1 MIDFLI
7 TSSVCLSTF
16 LAVYYLL
23 LQREKMYRF
32 NRFYLL
38 GSIVA
43 SFAIPVMSIP
53 VYVKSEAAAL
63 PPEIFVQP
71 ATPLIRNQPE
81 TDYLPYV
88 VLAIY
93 SLILLILVLRF
104 IINVRKQLYKV
115 GASKIISYKKA
126 KLVLLEEQVL
136 PHTFL
141 SYIFLNKDDYNNG
154 RIEKELLT
162 HELAHVTQK
171 HTLDVLFIELL
182 KTLFWFN
189 PLFYFYKYAIQLNHE
204 FLADESAL
212 NLSIDA
218 VSYQELLLQKVSSGP
233 QLSLASYL
241 NFSLTKKRFIMMT
254 KTTTKSK
261 AFVLKLATL
270 PLLTGLMLFFCI
282 ETVAQER
289 PQKKQAGKTE
299 KTSTQTLQDD
309 KIYKTSE
316 LTQNPEFPGGLGAF
330 YKEVVKE
337 YKIPKVDKD
346 MTARI
351 YVSFIVEKD
360 GSTSSLKV
368 MRAPEGDWGNEA
380 LRVLG
385 EIKIKWSPG
394 NINGKPVRTMY
405 HLPITV
411 NVKSQ

>member
-1 MIDFLI
+1 MMDFLI
-7 TSSVCLSTF
+7 TSTVCLSTF

-23 LQREKMYRF
+23 LQREKIYRF

-43 SFAIPVMSIP
+43 SFAIPFMSIP
-53 VYVKSEAAAL
+53 VYVKSEAATL
-63 PPEIFVQP
+63 PPEIFEQP
-71 ATPLIRNQPE
+71 ATPQIQNQPE
-81 TDYLPYV
+81 TNYLYYV
-88 VLAIY
+88 LLAIY
-93 SLILLILVLRF
+93 SLVLLILVLRF
-104 IINVRKQLYKV
+104 IINVRKQLYNV
-115 GASKIISYKKA
+115 AASKSINYKKA

-141 SYIFLNKDDYNNG
+141 NYIFLNKDDYNNG
-154 RIEKELLT
+154 RIEKELLA

-171 HTLDVLFIELL
+171 HTLDVLVIELL

-189 PLFYFYKYAIQLNHE
+189 PLFYFYKHAIQLNHE

-218 VSYQELLLQKVSSGP
+218 VSYQELLLQKVSLGP
-233 QLSLASYL
+233 QLSLASHL

-261 AFVLKLATL
+261 ALVLKLATL
-270 PLLTGLMLFFCI
+270 PLLTGLMLFFCV
-282 ETVAQER
+282 ETVAQEKS
-289 PQKKQAGKTE
+289 QKKQSGKTE
-299 KTSTQTLQDD
+299 KTSTQTVQDD
-309 KIYKTSE
+309 KIYKTSD

-360 GSTSSLKV
+360 GSMSNMKV
-368 MRAPEGDWGNEA
+368 DRAPEGVWGDEA
-380 LRVLG
+380 IRTLS
-385 EIKIKWSPG
+385 EIKTKWIPG
-394 NINGKPVRTMY
+394 NVKGKPVRTAY

-411 NVKSQ
+411 NVKS